1 MRLCIVLDLC
11 MALLSGVMYSFAI
24 EYKDNVL
31 PGEKIG
37 LPKFPLCKLV
47 CSAKP
52 MHFKVVPCFVLPVA
66 GCSAQKLTQ
75 VVQK

>member
-1 MRLCIVLDLC
+1 

-24 EYKDNVL
+24 EAVDNVL

-37 LPKFPLCKLV
+37 LSKFPLCKLE
-47 CSAKP
+47 CSANH
-52 MHFKVVPCFVLPVA
+52 MHFKIVPCFVLPVA

-75 VVQK
+75 VV